1 MYVDGQADFNSF
13 LRDNALW
20 LALAVAGVILV
31 ILLITLF
38 VCLSKRKKGSPKA
51 GKGRPIN
58 ASAYIAALGGEDNIL
73 SHKLMRSRIV
83 LELKDYDAVDKE
95 KLKEAGVDSFIMMSN
110 KLTLVIQGDA
120 EKVNRAIFL
129 EE

>member
-1 MYVDGQADFNSF
+1 MYVDGQAEFNSF

>member
-1 MYVDGQADFNSF
+1 MYVDGQTEFNSF

-20 LALAVAGVILV
+20 LALAVAGVILI
-31 ILLITLF
+31 ILLVTLF
-38 VCLSKRKKGSPKA
+38 VCLSKKKKGSPKA

-120 EKVNRAIFL
+120 EKVNRAIFS